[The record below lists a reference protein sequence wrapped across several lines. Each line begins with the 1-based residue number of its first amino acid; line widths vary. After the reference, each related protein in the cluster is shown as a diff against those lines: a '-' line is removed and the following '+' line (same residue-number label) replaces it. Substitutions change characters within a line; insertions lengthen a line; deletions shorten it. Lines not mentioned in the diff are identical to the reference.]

1 MRFPR
6 HGNHFVE
13 KIVAGGIRLFEI
25 RERGKQRRRGR
36 GTIRALRC
44 AFLGPWAVAFL
55 CAWAVLPGA
64 ARAAD
69 SAVVVMYHRFGEAA
83 YPSTNITIE
92 QFESHLEELTS
103 GRYTVL
109 PLPEIVA
116 ALRAGRRLPERTV
129 GISIDDAY
137 LSVHAAAWPRLKK
150 AGLPFTLFVATNPVD
165 RGVRGYMNW
174 HQIAELAADGVTIG
188 SQTASHLH
196 MAKADAERNRR
207 ELERSNGRFV
217 DKLGRRPDL
226 FAYPYGEA
234 GLEAM
239 GVVRD
244 AGFSAAFGQH
254 SGAFGRG
261 DDFFFLPRFALN
273 EAYGSLARF
282 RLAVGSLPLPATDIT
297 PADPLIARINP
308 PAMGFSVEPGLKGL
322 HRLACFTSHAGQARI
337 ERLGQ
342 TRIEI
347 RVETPFP
354 PGRTRVNCT
363 LPAEDGRWRWRGRQF
378 YVSPN

>member
-1 MRFPR
+1 M
-6 HGNHFVE
+6 
-13 KIVAGGIRLFEI
+13 IRG
-25 RERGKQRRRGR
+25 RGKQRRRMGKA
-36 GTIRALRC
+36 IRTLSC
-44 AFLGPWAVAFL
+44 AWLVAWAVAFVS
-55 CAWAVLPGA
+55 AWAVLPGA

-69 SAVVVMYHRFGEAA
+69 SAVVVMYHRFGEEA

-92 QFESHLEELTS
+92 QFESHIEELTS

-109 PLPEIVA
+109 PLPEIIA
-116 ALRAGRRLPERTV
+116 SLRAGRPLPERTV

-137 LSVHAAAWPRLKK
+137 LSVHAEAWPRLKK
-150 AGLPFTLFVATNPVD
+150 AGLPFTLFVATNPID
-165 RGVRGYMNW
+165 EGVRGFMSW
-174 HQIAELAADGVTIG
+174 RQIAELAADGVTIG

-196 MAKADAERNRR
+196 MPKAGAERNRR
-207 ELERSNGRFV
+207 ELERSNARFM

-244 AGFSAAFGQH
+244 AGFTAAFGQH

-273 EAYGSLARF
+273 ESYGSLARF

-297 PADPLIARINP
+297 PADPLITHFNP
-308 PAMGFSVEPGLKGL
+308 PAMGFSVAPGLKGL
-322 HRLACFTSHAGQARI
+322 DRLACFTSHAGKARI
-337 ERLGQ
+337 ERLGE

-347 RVETPFP
+347 RVEAPFP

-363 LPAEDGRWRWRGRQF
+363 LPAGDGRWRWRGRQF
-378 YVSPN
+378 YVPPR

>member
-1 MRFPR
+1 M
-6 HGNHFVE
+6 
-13 KIVAGGIRLFEI
+13 
-25 RERGKQRRRGR
+25 
-36 GTIRALRC
+36 RALLC
-44 AFLGPWAVAFL
+44 AFSFPWAVTVL

-92 QFESHLEELTS
+92 QFEAHIEELTS
-103 GRYTVL
+103 GQYTVL

-116 ALRAGRRLPERTV
+116 SLRAGRSLPERTI

-137 LSVHAAAWPRLKK
+137 LSVHTEAWPRLKK

-165 RGVRGYMNW
+165 QGVRGYMNW
-174 HQIAELAADGVTIG
+174 QQIAQLAADGITIG

-196 MAKADAERNRR
+196 MPRAGAERNRR
-207 ELERSNGRFV
+207 ELERSNARFV
-217 DKLGRRPDL
+217 DKLGRRPNL

-239 GVVRD
+239 VAVRES
-244 AGFSAAFGQH
+244 GFAAAFGQH
-254 SGAFGRG
+254 SGAFGSG

-282 RLAVGSLPLPATDIT
+282 RLAVESLPLPATDIT
-297 PADPLIARINP
+297 PADPLITHFNP
-308 PAMGFSVEPGLKGL
+308 PAMGFSVEPSLKGL
-322 HRLACFTSHAGQARI
+322 DRLACFTSHAGKARI
-337 ERLGQ
+337 ERLGA

-347 RVETPFP
+347 RVEAPFP

-363 LPAEDGRWRWRGRQF
+363 LPAEGGRWRWRGRQF
-378 YVSPN
+378 YVPPR